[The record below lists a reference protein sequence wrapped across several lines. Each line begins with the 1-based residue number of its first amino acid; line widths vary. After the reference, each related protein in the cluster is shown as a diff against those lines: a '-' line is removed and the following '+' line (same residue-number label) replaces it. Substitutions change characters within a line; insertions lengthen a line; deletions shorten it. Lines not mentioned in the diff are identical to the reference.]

1 MFQFDSSDPDAPGSE
16 LRARPAVA
24 NIREGID
31 GLGSHAWGRHLSA
44 CWGEITA
51 DSEPRLARSDEHV
64 LGYCEMA
71 LSAVDHRLVELIRE
85 PGGSSSRSSRG
96 GIWCAAQ
103 ALDASAMA
111 WQRLHPSVG
120 RSSSALVSRLEG
132 QMAEGPLPVLSTAA
146 VAAKCRIAGAALD
159 RVALSLGAPDAAVR
173 ALEDAVIDVASMG
186 IAIWADPRS
195 GCRAGGL
202 VDRMVTMHRLAAD
215 VGAAAAIEERACRL
229 ARASAADWLAMAI
242 AIEAPAISLELIHDP
257 EADRVL
263 RAEALS
269 VSCMAWIRRGALELL
284 ALERLDHESNI
295 MPLRCLRIPVHAAAA
310 AVRAAQLPVP
320 MTAAGAVTAWR
331 RHSLALAQPVATY
344 LRACTDRH
352 PRFGDTREAL
362 IGLLSETL
370 AQAAKFDPLFG
381 NDGGHRARHA

>member
-1 MFQFDSSDPDAPGSE
+1 MSQFDFIDPNAPGSD

-24 NIREGID
+24 NLRDDID
-31 GLGSHAWGRHLSA
+31 RLGSHAWGRHQSA

-64 LGYCEMA
+64 LRYCEMA
-71 LSAVDHRLVELIRE
+71 LNAVDHRLVELIRE
-85 PGGSSSRSSRG
+85 PEGSSSRSSRG

-120 RSSSALVSRLEG
+120 RSPGALVSRLEE
-132 QMAEGPLPVLSTAA
+132 QMAEGPPPVLSTAA

-159 RVALSLGAPDAAVR
+159 RLALSLGAPDAAVR
-173 ALEDAVIDVASMG
+173 ALEDAVIDIASMG
-186 IAIWADPRS
+186 IAIWADPRP
-195 GCRAGGL
+195 GCREGGL
-202 VDRMVTMHRLAAD
+202 VDRTVTMHRLAAD

-229 ARASAADWLAMAI
+229 ARESAADWLAMAI
-242 AIEAPAISLELIHDP
+242 AIEAPAVSLALIDDP
-257 EADRVL
+257 DADRVL

-284 ALERLDHESNI
+284 ALQRLDHESNI

-310 AVRAAQLPVP
+310 VRAAQLPVP
-320 MTAAGAVTAWR
+320 MTAAGALTAWR

-352 PRFGDTREAL
+352 PWFGDTREAL
-362 IGLLSETL
+362 IGLLSESL
-370 AQAAKFDPLFG
+370 AQAARLDARFG

>member
-1 MFQFDSSDPDAPGSE
+1 MFQFDFIDPDAPASDV
-16 LRARPAVA
+16 RARPAVA
-24 NIREGID
+24 NIREDID

-44 CWGEITA
+44 CWGELTA
-51 DSEPRLARSDEHV
+51 DSEPRLARSDEHA
-64 LGYCEMA
+64 LGYCETA

-85 PGGSSSRSSRG
+85 PEGSSSRSSRG

-111 WQRLHPSVG
+111 WERLHPSVG
-120 RSSSALVSRLEG
+120 RSPCALVLRLEG
-132 QMAEGPLPVLSTAA
+132 QMAESPLPVLSTAA

-159 RVALSLGAPDAAVR
+159 RLALSLGAPDAAVR
-173 ALEDAVIDVASMG
+173 ALEDAVIDIASMG
-186 IAIWADPRS
+186 IAIWADPRP
-195 GCRAGGL
+195 GCREGGL
-202 VDRMVTMHRLAAD
+202 VDRTVTMHRLAAD

-229 ARASAADWLAMAI
+229 ARESAADWLAMAI
-242 AIEAPAISLELIHDP
+242 AIKAPAISLALIDDP
-257 EADRVL
+257 DADRVL

-284 ALERLDHESNI
+284 ALQRLDHESNI
-295 MPLRCLRIPVHAAAA
+295 MPLRCLRIPVHAAA

-352 PRFGDTREAL
+352 PWFGDTREAL
-362 IGLLSETL
+362 IGLLSESL
-370 AQAAKFDPLFG
+370 AQAAKLDALFG
-381 NDGGHRARHA
+381 NDGGHRARRA

>member
-1 MFQFDSSDPDAPGSE
+1 MFQFDFIDPDAPGADV
-16 LRARPAVA
+16 RARPAVA
-24 NIREGID
+24 NIREDID

-85 PGGSSSRSSRG
+85 TVESSSRGSRG

-103 ALDASAMA
+103 ALEASAMA

-120 RSSSALVSRLEG
+120 RSLSALVSRLEE
-132 QMAEGPLPVLSTAA
+132 QMVEGPPPVLSTAA
-146 VAAKCRIAGAALD
+146 VAAKCRIASAALD
-159 RVALSLGAPDAAVR
+159 RLALSLGAPDAALR
-173 ALEDAVIDVASMG
+173 ALEDAVIEVASMG
-186 IAIWADPRS
+186 IAIWADPRP
-195 GCRAGGL
+195 GYRRGGV
-202 VDRMVTMHRLAAD
+202 VDRTVTMHRLAAD
-215 VGAAAAIEERACRL
+215 VGAAAAAEQRACHHP
-229 ARASAADWLAMAI
+229 RASTADWLAMAI
-242 AIEAPAISLELIHDP
+242 AIEAPAISLALIDDP
-257 EADRVL
+257 YADRVL

-284 ALERLDHESNI
+284 TLQRLDHESNLKARRR
-295 MPLRCLRIPVHAAAA
+295 LRTPVHAAA
-310 AVRAAQLPVP
+310 AVRAARLPVP

-344 LRACTDRH
+344 LRAYTDRH
-352 PRFGDTREAL
+352 PWFGDTREAL
-362 IGLLSETL
+362 IVLLSESL
-370 AQAAKFDPLFG
+370 AQAAKFDAFLG
-381 NDGGHRARHA
+381 SDGGHRARPA